1 MRSSL
6 MDDPSRQDVFAERS
20 LSMLGSFEYQVL
32 QLRTMS
38 DPLDATFVSRALAAI
53 QSIRMEAADLE
64 LDAIESTSRDIQT
77 AIQQI
82 AALGNSPNPTTV
94 RKILR
99 QTDRL
104 RQLIET
110 EANEPTGL
118 DDRQT
123 TQNAGSTKTP
133 APKRVRPPFTP
144 PPAANRLEDLMD
156 EIQIRLDDCLSVEGQ
171 TSDTPE
177 PTEDSDLPSADGD
190 ESENSGD
197 DVIES

>member
-53 QSIRMEAADLE
+53 QSIRMDAADLE

-77 AIQQI
+77 AMQQI

-123 TQNAGSTKTP
+123 TPNAGSTKTP

-156 EIQIRLDDCLSVEGQ
+156 ELQIRLDDCLSVEGQ

>member
-1 MRSSL
+1 